1 MTGMKSRTE
10 EDYAAAM
17 SFHTAILLT
26 TLAAVN
32 PPPVVIPNSE
42 VRQVRAEA
50 NGVEY
55 KLYIGLPNGYGE
67 GERRYGVV
75 YTLDADYSF
84 AIARNV
90 VEHLADR
97 DHLEPLIVVSIAYE
111 GPPRYRLN
119 RTRDYTPTHSLESP
133 YGREMQKPS
142 GGGPLFRDFLTK
154 ELVPLID
161 RLYRTDPS
169 KRALAGHS
177 YGGLF
182 TTWMML
188 TTGKSV
194 FDRFI
199 IVSPSYWYDDE
210 LIFKLLKD
218 SEAAGRV
225 YVAAGALENP
235 VMARDVRRFAK
246 SLRTPSRA
254 GLEIRE
260 EILDDETHNSI
271 FPSGFSR
278 GLRWVFEGR

>member
-1 MTGMKSRTE
+1 MKSLTR
-10 EDYAAAM
+10 EDYDAVM

-26 TLAAVN
+26 TLALN
-32 PPPVVIPNSE
+32 PPPVAIPNSE
-42 VRQVRAEA
+42 VRHVQSES
-50 NGVEY
+50 NGIGY
-55 KLYIGLPNGYGE
+55 KLYIGLPNGYDE
-67 GERRYGVV
+67 GTRRYGVV

-97 DHLEPLIVVSIAYE
+97 DHLEPLIVVSIAYD
-111 GPPRYRLN
+111 GPPQYRLN

-133 YGREMQKPS
+133 YGREMQKHS
-142 GGGPLFRDFLTK
+142 GGGPKFRDFLTK

-161 RLYRTDPS
+161 RSYRTDPS
-169 KRALAGHS
+169 KRALVGHS

-188 TTGKSV
+188 TTGTSV
-194 FDRFI
+194 FNRFV

-210 LIFKLLKD
+210 LIFKLVKN
-218 SEAAGRV
+218 SQAAGRV

-235 VMARDVRRFAK
+235 IMARDVRRFAK
-246 SLRTPSRA
+246 SLRTPSRT
-254 GLEIRE
+254 GLKVRD